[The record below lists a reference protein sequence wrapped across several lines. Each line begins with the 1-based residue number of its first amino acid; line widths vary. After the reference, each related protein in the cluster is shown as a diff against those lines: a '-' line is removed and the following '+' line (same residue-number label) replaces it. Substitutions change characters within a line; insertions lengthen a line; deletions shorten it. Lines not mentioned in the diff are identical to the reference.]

1 MLDLLLR
8 PHCDLHMAQTGAP
21 PLKPTLHTVEEPPP
35 SAPPTAPYVIKQVP
49 IAQCEFEF
57 FAPHKPKG
65 QRFQGVP
72 TYDKNHGTITAPA
85 PGLFLFQAHF
95 ADRFLVGRL
104 QVHRSMDAWW
114 FGNDSL
120 TTALDSAVGHAQPS
134 VHARFSDDGDI
145 GTDLIGDITGHGY
158 VALKSLDTAK
168 VVVMPDGRLRGVA
181 VTQPNVT
188 WTVSGTALGHTEL
201 LPVRVVDYSAER
213 PLTQRHGSLTDLDHK
228 HNVLF
233 LAEGF
238 REQDRARFD
247 EIVTR
252 VTHELFEKPAHQP
265 YGMLRDGFNV
275 FAAFSPSQQHMA
287 TCGFPVTDAHEQ
299 VLDGRVK
306 GIGVPVPDNRRGA
319 RRDLYTLEDLVRK
332 VGLPLRGE
340 QRRPDELLAVW
351 GGQDLDGFKPDKVDP
366 PLVEAWKKHRTGG
379 ILQTRDTFFGL
390 CVGVRLADRSSGQ
403 GPVPKPAQDGMN
415 DPVVKTFVAR
425 VYEFFRNQP
434 TRRIG
439 FDPRRHPPEY
449 FLPQGFLRRH
459 HTFHR
464 FLDSVRVPGSTLA
477 IGAQWQP
484 DRTRFRRSYGLVALI
499 VNDSLW
505 GGTNFE
511 TALALS
517 LNRHQELAYVYP
529 SAADRQLRRRD
540 PESALPIAWDDT
552 VAGMAHEFAH
562 TFNLG
567 DEYEFFTFDES
578 LVLPTED
585 LTRDNLSQLGFLA
598 VGAPSERHI
607 DPDKIKWLKLP
618 RIRTA
623 AVLLADSVN
632 VTSPVRGVRLSIGT
646 GNMAEWEQ
654 ARKLFTEV
662 RLRAFRPPLDGRQ
675 LPLSEAPEEYLP
687 GLIVGQV
694 LPAEGAIVLTRAGST
709 PFPPFPKGSLVYIPL
724 KDKHAEPLAVVEQ
737 KVLKYLRDNRSPLNR
752 DPDRKTPT
760 KAEDVPVDIPD
771 FSAPCRP
778 ALLIG
783 AFEGAAGFSNSH
795 YRPTGRCKMRDG
807 PMEFCFVCSWLIVNR
822 VNPALHPLLDKNHY
836 PESKKEAKKHE

>member
-21 PLKPTLHTVEEPPP
+21 PLRPTLHTVEEPPA
-35 SAPPTAPYVIKQVP
+35 SSPPTAPYVVKQVP
-49 IAQCEFEF
+49 IGQCEFEF

-65 QRFQGVP
+65 QRLQGVP
-72 TYDKNHGTITAPA
+72 TYSKANGTITAPA
-85 PGLFLFQAHF
+85 TGIFLFQAHF
-95 ADRFLVGRL
+95 ADRYLVGRL
-104 QVHRSMDAWW
+104 QVHRSMDTWW

-120 TTALDSAVGHAQPS
+120 TTALDPTVGHAQPS
-134 VHARFSDDGDI
+134 VYAKFSDDDT

-158 VALKSLDTAK
+158 VELKSLDPTK
-168 VVVMPDGRLRGVA
+168 VVVMPDGRLRGAV
-181 VTQPNVT
+181 VTQPNET
-188 WTVSGTALGHTEL
+188 WTVSGTALGRVEF
-201 LPVRVVDYSAER
+201 LPVRVVDYSAEH
-213 PLTQRHGSLTDLDHK
+213 PLTQRHGSLTDLDNK

-275 FAAFSPSQQHMA
+275 FAAFSPSGQHMA
-287 TCGFPVTDAHEQ
+287 TCGFPVTDAREQ
-299 VLDGRVK
+299 VVEGRVK
-306 GIGVPVPDNRRGA
+306 GIGVPVPDNRRGP
-319 RRDLYTLEDLVRK
+319 RGDLYTLEDLVRK
-332 VGLPLRGE
+332 VGLPRRGE
-340 QRRPDELLAVW
+340 QRTPPELLTEW
-351 GGQDLDGFKPDKVDP
+351 GTLDLDRFEPDKVDP

-390 CVGVRLADRSSGQ
+390 CVGVRLADRSSEKGA
-403 GPVPKPAQDGMN
+403 VPKPAQDGPN

-425 VYEFFRNQP
+425 MYEFFRNQP

-439 FDPRRHPPEY
+439 FDPRRHPPAY
-449 FLPQGFLRRH
+449 FLPQGFIHRQ

-464 FLDSVRVPGSTLA
+464 YLDSVRVPGSTLA

-484 DRTRFRRSYGLVALI
+484 DPSRFRRSYGLVGLI

-505 GGTNFE
+505 GGTNFQ

-529 SAADRQLRRRD
+529 SAVERQLRRRD
-540 PESALPIAWDDT
+540 PESALPIDWDDA

-567 DEYEFFTFDES
+567 DEYEFFALDES
-578 LVLPTED
+578 LPLPAED
-585 LTRDNLSQLGFLA
+585 LARDNVSQLGFLVA
-598 VGAPSERHI
+598 GAPADRHV
-607 DPDKIKWLKLP
+607 DPDKVKWLKLP
-618 RIRTA
+618 RIRAA

-632 VTSPVRGVRLSIGT
+632 VTSPVRGVKLTIGT
-646 GNMAEWEQ
+646 GNTAEWEQ
-654 ARKLFTEV
+654 ARTRSTEV
-662 RLRAFRPPLDGRQ
+662 RLRAFNPPADGRQ
-675 LPLSEAPEEYLP
+675 LPLKETSDEYLP
-687 GLIVGQV
+687 GLLVGQV
-694 LPAEGAIVLTRAGST
+694 LAAEGAIVLTRAGT
-709 PFPPFPKGSLVYIPL
+709 TTFPLFRKGSLVYIPL
-724 KDKHAEPLAVVEQ
+724 KDNHGQPLAVVEQ
-737 KVLKYLRDNRSPLNR
+737 KVLNHLRTNKAPLNR
-752 DPDRKTPT
+752 NPDRKTPT
-760 KAEDVPVDIPD
+760 KAEDVPVDIPGFD
-771 FSAPCRP
+771 APCRP
-778 ALLIG
+778 ARLIG
-783 AFEGAAGFSNSH
+783 IFEGAANFSNSH

-807 PMEFCFVCSWLIVNR
+807 PMEFCFVCAWLIVNR